1 MVIHSVIKQI
11 SEIGYGIFKRFYDDS
26 IVERLSE
33 LCDKHSVSRSFIKT
47 DGQTIMVKSA
57 KNLVASTRDFDD
69 FFTDSRLI
77 SILEG
82 ILKPTDQWGMKIS
95 DTGIKN
101 VVPGL
106 QTPLLHRDDDLY
118 PQLARGT
125 PFTVNSL
132 LAIDP
137 FSEEVGATKVVPGSH
152 LWDHDIDQAQKTVS
166 VQLDPGDL
174 LIMDGRTWHQAGTN
188 SSKNKKRRAVN
199 VYFCSGWCQPGHGLH
214 CGMTGETYSK
224 LESHIKMFL

>member
-26 IVERLSE
+26 IVERFSE

-57 KNLVASTRDFDD
+57 KNLVASTREFDD

-106 QTPLLHRDDDLY
+106 KTPLLHRDDDLY

-132 LAIDP
+132 LAVIN
-137 FSEEVGATKVVPGSH
+137 SH
-152 LWDHDIDQAQKTVS
+152 A
-166 VQLDPGDL
+166 
-174 LIMDGRTWHQAGTN
+174 
-188 SSKNKKRRAVN
+188 
-199 VYFCSGWCQPGHGLH
+199 
-214 CGMTGETYSK
+214 
-224 LESHIKMFL
+224 